1 MLAVDRDQR
10 ASPALAR
17 RQRELARGDEAL
29 LVRERERDAVLERPH
44 RRGQPGEAERRVE
57 DDVGLGALEQLGRVA
72 ADLRQRREAVDRR
85 RAGGGGDELERG
97 VAAITSTA
105 WRPIDPVAP
114 RSATRV
120 MGTVCPRHTQRVRLL
135 VLACA
140 LGGRRRRLS
149 PAAAGTSV
157 EGVPRL
163 GPVFVLIGEN
173 TDYQH
178 LDATDSPYMMTNL
191 RPRSAWFS
199 NYYAATHWS
208 QANYIALT
216 SGRFTDCEQAD
227 KGYACRDDVDNVFHQ
242 LELARRSWHVWL
254 EAGTAKCDTGSGGSC
269 TSNDPCPLTGF
280 YTTGNPPINYTN
292 ISYCRIASRTT
303 SLQATRAD
311 GMSTFNSALAR
322 GDVAD
327 FNMVIPNGC
336 EDGEANCKPLN
347 NKHLQFDTFLR
358 REIPLIEASPAFG
371 SERSDRRHLRR
382 GPANGRARSE
392 ERPRLGRSHDLLR
405 PVTARGAG
413 RLRREDVLVQPPPH
427 AAGRARALAVPW

>member
-1 MLAVDRDQR
+1 MFQVGCASASAGVTSASSSRVRPRNGPPLAVRTIALGLAGERALEERRVLAVDRDQR
-10 ASPALAR
+10 SSPALAG
-17 RQRELARGDEAL
+17 RQRELTRRDEAL

-44 RRGQPGEAERRVE
+44 RRREPGEADVAFRTMSGSARSSSSVGSPPTCVSGARPSIDFEPER
-57 DDVGLGALEQLGRVA
+57 
-72 ADLRQRREAVDRR
+72 
-85 RAGGGGDELERG
+85 GGDELQRG
-97 VAAITSTA
+97 VAGDHFDRLAPD
-105 WRPIDPVAP
+105 RPG
-114 RSATRV
+114 
-120 MGTVCPRHTQRVRLL
+120 GTEERDSRHGNSVPRHTQRVRLL

-140 LGGRRRRLS
+140 LGAAVAAL

-157 EGVPRL
+157 EGVPPL

-178 LDATDSPYMMTNL
+178 VDATDSPYMMTNL

-242 LELARRSWHVWL
+242 LELARRSWRVWL

-292 ISYCRIASRTT
+292 ISYQDCLANDAPCRRRSRRDVD
-303 SLQATRAD
+303 LQ
-311 GMSTFNSALAR
+311 L
-322 GDVAD
+322 
-327 FNMVIPNGC
+327 
-336 EDGEANCKPLN
+336 
-347 NKHLQFDTFLR
+347 
-358 REIPLIEASPAFG
+358 
-371 SERSDRRHLRR
+371 
-382 GPANGRARSE
+382 GPRAR
-392 ERPRLGRSHDLLR
+392 
-405 PVTARGAG
+405 
-413 RLRREDVLVQPPPH
+413 
-427 AAGRARALAVPW
+427 